1 MFGFVPYVFF
11 MPDMTKG
18 DIEFIQNNGG
28 EVSHLVECFTVQI
41 YKSVT
46 AEGRL
51 ISNLNDEQK
60 NYGQF
65 ANCNEMD

>member
-1 MFGFVPYVFF
+1 
-11 MPDMTKG
+11 MTKG

-41 YKSVT
+41 YKQT
-46 AEGRL
+46 NAEGCL
-51 ISNLNDEQK
+51 VSNLNSEQK

-65 ANCNEMD
+65 ANGNEIDQSKIPLDLYYPG